1 MGERLDPQE
10 DLVAYFERSTG
21 QRIRT
26 RADLER
32 YLDCAKEVRP
42 QWLHVT
48 SVPKGSALLK
58 QIVLAV
64 LFVVALAQYMSMD
77 VLLEIAKLPA
87 NTYFT
92 SSPQIHEDRFE
103 QRSELRLRER
113 FLFG

>member
-1 MGERLDPQE
+1 MGERLEPQE
-10 DLVAYFERSTG
+10 DLVEYFERSTG

-32 YLDCAKEVRP
+32 YLDCAKQVRP

-48 SVPKGSALLK
+48 RVPKGPALLK
-58 QIVLAV
+58 QIVLAM
-64 LFVVALAQYMSMD
+64 LFVVASAQYLSMD

-87 NTYFT
+87 NTYST
-92 SSPQIHEDRFE
+92 SSPQIHEDRLE

-113 FLFG
+113 FLLG